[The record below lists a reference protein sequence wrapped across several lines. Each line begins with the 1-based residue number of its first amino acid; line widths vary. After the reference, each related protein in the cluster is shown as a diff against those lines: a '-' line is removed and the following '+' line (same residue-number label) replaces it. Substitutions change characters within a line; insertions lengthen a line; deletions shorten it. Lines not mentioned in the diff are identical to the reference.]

1 MTTRTAGFFTIPQ
14 QSLTD
19 ASAVFAVVLML
30 LGGSPVGTA
39 GGMKTV
45 TAAVLFATA
54 AAMIKDKNH
63 VTMFGRRLSPE
74 AIRKA
79 VAVTVI
85 SVAVLLVSTVSLLA
99 VTDVR
104 LMDGLYETASAVA
117 TVGLSRN
124 LTPSLNLA
132 GKWIIMITMYLGR
145 VGHLSLALAFN
156 KKQEN
161 HNLIADPT
169 EEISVG

>member
-1 MTTRTAGFFTIPQ
+1 MI
-14 QSLTD
+14 SLLTVL
-19 ASAVFAVVLML
+19 AV
-30 LGGSPVGTA
+30 
-39 GGMKTV
+39 KV
-45 TAAVLFATA
+45 TAAPSA
-54 AAMIKDKNH
+54 AE
-63 VTMFGRRLSPE
+63 TTPPFS
-74 AIRKA
+74 
-79 VAVTVI
+79 VI